1 MSAVSAP
8 APVWGDYD
16 QAALDA
22 QYDNNAAAG
31 AEGAAAL
38 ARLRAL
44 AQRNRAALPIRPD
57 IAYGPHP
64 AMRLDLYPVEGVDG
78 PQPLLVLVHGG
89 GWTTGNA
96 AGAGFWAARLR
107 EWGISHAVVTH
118 AKRPEAMLAEMAAQV
133 AEAWR
138 FLRREAA
145 PLGLDPQR
153 MHLAGISSGGTLA
166 AMAAIALREEAPPA
180 SLLLMGGMYDLEPVR
195 RSFRNAVLSLS
206 EAEAASLSPLHRAA
220 LLPGEVTITHGSR
233 ETPEFRR
240 QAAELAARLG
250 PRATL
255 MAIEGADHF
264 SQAEAVLDSGTP
276 LARRLHAM
284 LTAPRMTEPRP

>member
-1 MSAVSAP
+1 MSATAATV
-8 APVWGDYD
+8 PVWGGYD
-16 QAALDA
+16 QTALDA

-44 AQRNRAALPIRPD
+44 AQRNRAALPLRPD
-57 IAYGPHP
+57 LAYGPHP

-118 AKRPEAMLAEMAAQV
+118 AKRPEATLAEMAAQV

-138 FLRREAA
+138 FLCREATG
-145 PLGLDPQR
+145 LGLDPDR
-153 MHLAGISSGGTLA
+153 MHLAGLSSGATLA
-166 AMAAIALREEAPPA
+166 AMATIALRGEAPPA

-206 EAEAASLSPLHRAA
+206 EVEAATLSPLRHAA
-220 LLPGEVTITHGSR
+220 LLPGPVTVTHGAR
-233 ETPEFRR
+233 ETAEFRR
-240 QAAELAARLG
+240 QARELAARLG
-250 PRATL
+250 PHGML
-255 MAIEGADHF
+255 MEVEGADHF
-264 SQAEAVLDSGTP
+264 SQAEALLDPATP

-284 LTAPRMTEPRP
+284 LTAPRSPEPPS